1 LIATDIA
8 SRGLDIKDV
17 NTVINVEVPKDL
29 DTHIHRIGRTG
40 RAENIGTS
48 YSLLTLEDIGFAVNL
63 CKNFELSGQEIPG
76 DLMELALC
84 DDSYKRK
91 KK

>member
-1 LIATDIA
+1 MIATDIA

-40 RAENIGTS
+40 RAGNKGSAITFFTNADENFS
-48 YSLLTLEDIGFAVNL
+48 VPLEKIL
-63 CKNFELSGQEIPG
+63 
-76 DLMELALC
+76 
-84 DDSYKRK
+84 
-91 KK
+91 